1 MNYKF
6 SANHRLSVNLRMRL
20 GIKTAWNALKD
31 IQVSPKATS
40 NAFAFVVGCG
50 HSGNTLIA
58 ARLGNM
64 KEVFVIPRET
74 KIFSPQNSLRDAQ
87 RIISGWDEAATER
100 GMNWVI
106 EKTPKHVHCWRR
118 IRTILPFA
126 KFIVA
131 TRNPLD
137 TCASLKNRFGN
148 LDLAIER
155 YVMDNEAAL
164 ELLEAGGVFH
174 VSYENFVL
182 NPELVGKQILE
193 FLGLPWSNA
202 LITGGTSAYDNR
214 GVPTNLQKP
223 HSQKRRSQVKGPI
236 VPRIDTWK
244 NLISEA
250 EAASVRRATSAVA
263 DRLGITSS

>member
-6 SANHRLSVNLRMRL
+6 SANHRLSVKSRTRI
-20 GIKTAWNALKD
+20 GFKTAWSALKD
-31 IQVSPKATS
+31 FQASPKVTS
-40 NAFAFVVGCG
+40 SSFAFVVGCG
-50 HSGNTLIA
+50 HSGNTLVS

-64 KEVFVIPRET
+64 KEVFVVPKET
-74 KIFSPQNSLRDAQ
+74 RIFLPQNSLKDAR
-87 RIISGWDEAATER
+87 RIISEWDEAATAL
-100 GMNWVI
+100 GMSWVV
-106 EKTPKHVHCWRR
+106 EKTPKHVHCWKR
-118 IRTILPFA
+118 IRSILPFA
-126 KFIVA
+126 KFIVV

-137 TCASLKNRFGN
+137 TCASLKSRFGN

-164 ELLEAGGVFH
+164 ELLDVEGAFH

-193 FLGLPWSNA
+193 FLGIPWSDA

-214 GVPTNLQKP
+214 GLPTNLQKL

-250 EAASVRRATSAVA
+250 EAVSVTRATAAVA
-263 DRLGITSS
+263 GRLGITG